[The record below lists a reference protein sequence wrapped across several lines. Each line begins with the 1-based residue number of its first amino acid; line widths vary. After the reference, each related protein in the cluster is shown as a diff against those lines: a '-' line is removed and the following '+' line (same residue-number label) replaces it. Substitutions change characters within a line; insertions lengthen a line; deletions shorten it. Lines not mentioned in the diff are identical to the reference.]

1 MIQAINRLPNVPT
14 TGTSRPTAAPVTTAS
29 EPIGGGFHIQGFGDK
44 LSLGTSL
51 ATLYNSGKTA
61 ADGASQLGSDASQ
74 VVNGLKGVSGSDL
87 FNGLEGLAKGA
98 MPLAKRSAIFEGAV
112 SAVTNGYGLLTGREN
127 VATFG
132 SNVVGDTLSGAAGG
146 FGGAIAGAIGTAA
159 LGAIGLSGG
168 FLTLGS
174 IAIGMVGYALTEKM
188 FRSTG
193 IFHSITNTVHQ
204 ALSGL

>member
-1 MIQAINRLPNVPT
+1 MIQAVTRLPYVPT
-14 TGTSRPTAAPVTTAS
+14 TKSGTTATPAATAAEPVGS
-29 EPIGGGFHIQGFGDK
+29 GFHIQGFGDN
-44 LSLGTSL
+44 LSLGSSL

-61 ADGASQLGSDASQ
+61 MDGASQLGGDASQ
-74 VVNGLKGVSGSDL
+74 VVNGIKGVSGGDL

-98 MPLAKRSAIFEGAV
+98 VPLAKRSAIFEGAV
-112 SAVTNGYGLLTGREN
+112 SVVTNGYKLATGREN

-159 LGAIGLSGG
+159 LGALGVSGG
-168 FLTLGS
+168 LLTLGS
-174 IAIGMVGYALTEKM
+174 IAVGMVGYSLTEKL
-188 FRSTG
+188 FRNTN